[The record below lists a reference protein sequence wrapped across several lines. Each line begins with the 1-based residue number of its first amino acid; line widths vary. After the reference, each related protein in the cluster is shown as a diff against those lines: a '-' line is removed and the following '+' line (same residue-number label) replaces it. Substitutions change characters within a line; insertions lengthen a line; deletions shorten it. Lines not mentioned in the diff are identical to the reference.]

1 MRFTAQDNKSIT
13 PTGCGGQVVFVA
25 VFRDHVSVPLVS
37 KRPALASG
45 FALPS
50 DLRRLHV
57 VQSAHVPLYKIYLE
71 NRLYLSFKIN
81 VSLTV
86 ALCINVPG
94 PTPMY
99 CCPLQYPT
107 LC

>member
-1 MRFTAQDNKSIT
+1 MRFTAPDNKSIT
-13 PTGCGGQVVFVA
+13 PTGRGGQAVFVA
-25 VFRDHVSVPLVS
+25 VFRDLVSVPLVS
-37 KRPALASG
+37 KCPALASG
-45 FALPS
+45 FVLPS
-50 DLRRLHV
+50 DLHRLYV
-57 VQSAHVPLYKIYLE
+57 VQSVHVPLYKIYLE
-71 NRLYLSFKIN
+71 NRLYLSFTMN

-86 ALCINVPG
+86 SLCINVPG